1 MKVVHG
7 FFMGGPMWALW
18 GNMLWGGGLQKKCLF
33 WSTSKEMVRL
43 QPNMIGIIIRGRISV
58 VVGIPNVYEYWGGW
72 I

>member
-1 MKVVHG
+1 
-7 FFMGGPMWALW
+7 
-18 GNMLWGGGLQKKCLF
+18 
-33 WSTSKEMVRL
+33 MVRL